1 METAKATVPFTPP
14 PTIAATPK
22 DTIFR
27 DGTASLYRFRP
38 EGEADALNIPFLLVP
53 SMINK
58 WYVLDLRPG
67 FSMAESMV
75 EHGID
80 TYLLDWGT
88 PNDED
93 RYLNWELVI
102 AKLARMVRR
111 VKRHTGAD
119 KVALLGYCMG
129 GTLSSIYTSL
139 YPEQVAA
146 FVNLTAPIDFSK
158 GGLLRT
164 LVDEQWFDPYA
175 MTAAGNLPAPQ
186 MENGFTS
193 LRPTSKFSKW
203 IMLADKYQ
211 REGFVESFNALEQW
225 AGDNIPF
232 PAEAYQTYIHEL
244 YQQNLLYKG
253 KHFVGGKRADLGN
266 ITCPVLTVV
275 ASRDTI
281 CPPAAAT
288 AMNELV
294 SSEDESVL
302 TISGGHVGAVVGSRA
317 PKQLYPA
324 VAAWLIERFGKDA
337 APRLR
342 DVNAEADVTA
352 EEVEK
357 EIAPME
363 ARTQELEEMTVAQLR
378 RVLRQLEQTTS
389 GNKAELIARVIAHEF
404 NLSGEDE

>member
-1 METAKATVPFTPP
+1 METAKAAVPFTPP

-38 EGEADALNIPFLLVP
+38 TPGGDADATNIPFLLVP

-80 TYLLDWGT
+80 AYLLDWGT

-93 RYLNWELVI
+93 RYLNWELII

-139 YPEQVAA
+139 HQDDVAA
-146 FVNLTAPIDFSK
+146 FINLTAPIDFSK

-164 LVDEQWFDPYA
+164 LVDEKWFDPYA

-186 MENGFTS
+186 MESGFTS

-203 IMLADKYQ
+203 IMFADK
-211 REGFVESFNALEQW
+211 RSKPGFVESFNALEQW

-253 KHFVGGKRADLGN
+253 EHFVGGKRADLAN

-281 CPPAAAT
+281 CPAEAAT
-288 AMNELV
+288 AMNDLV
-294 SSEDESVL
+294 SSEDQSVL
-302 TISGGHVGAVVGSRA
+302 TIGGGHVGAVVGSRA

-324 VAAWLIERFGKDA
+324 VAEWLIERFGKDA
-337 APRLR
+337 APALR
-342 DVNAEADVTA
+342 EVDA
-352 EEVEK
+352 EEDAGE
-357 EIAPME
+357 ELEPME
-363 ARTQELEEMTVAQLR
+363 ARTRELEDMTVAQLR
-378 RVLRQLEQTTS
+378 RVLRQHDIVTS
-389 GNKAELIARVIAHEF
+389 GNKAELVARIVAHEF
-404 NLSGEDE
+404 GLSGEDE